1 MNQAIDAVGLPA
13 AEVAA
18 WRSAHPTGTVDFT
31 VDRERF
37 GTFWR
42 LTEQLLARLPAR
54 PARGPAEAEAAA
66 TIHRAARGA
75 GSFPRAARG
84 SSLCRRHR
92 RTQPFCPHR
101 RPGAAGR

>member
-18 WRSAHPTGTVDFT
+18 WRSADPTGTVDLT
-31 VDRERF
+31 ADRERF

-42 LTEQLLARLPAR
+42 LTERLLARLPAR
-54 PARGPAEAEAAA
+54 PARGPAEARGRD
-66 TIHRAARGA
+66 TPCGARGA

-84 SSLCRRHR
+84 SGLYRRHR
-92 RTQPFCPHR
+92 RTKPFCPHR